1 MGHTSRFPGCTKRFN
16 LMPRKF
22 SHHTQAQ
29 DRAKRR
35 RSLKSRVDRVT
46 MECGLSE
53 DEVAAYQKVFNL
65 MDEDQSGSIQEEE
78 ILSAL
83 RAAGG

>member
-1 MGHTSRFPGCTKRFN
+1 
-16 LMPRKF
+16 
-22 SHHTQAQ
+22 
-29 DRAKRR
+29 
-35 RSLKSRVDRVT
+35 

-53 DEVAAYQKVFNL
+53 DEVASYQKVFNL

>member
-1 MGHTSRFPGCTKRFN
+1 
-16 LMPRKF
+16 
-22 SHHTQAQ
+22 
-29 DRAKRR
+29 
-35 RSLKSRVDRVT
+35 